1 MGDYHKSDKEKR
13 KRKYQEQ
20 IETILDNDDMKIQKF
35 NLNNMTKEEAK
46 EIFEEKILNKM
57 FD

>member
-1 MGDYHKSDKEKR
+1 MGDHHKSDREK

-35 NLNNMTKEEAK
+35 NLNNMTKEEAQ